1 MQAIDLNLRHLRAF
15 GAIMESGS
23 MTAAAR
29 QIHLTQP
36 AITQGIAKLERQLG
50 AILFERQPGQMVPT
64 PTASL
69 LAPRAHAT
77 LRLIGLPRATAAQV
91 RAFLALAASGS
102 YSGAAR
108 ETGLSEA
115 SLHRAVGDLALVAGH
130 ALVERRGKGVV
141 LTARGTA
148 LARRFRL
155 AVAELRSA
163 RAELAAQGG
172 NEREKIVIG
181 AMPLSRARLL
191 PSAIV
196 AFNRRF
202 PHVEIVVVE
211 GGYAELVGPLRDGGI
226 DIMIG
231 AERAGPPSDLV
242 QQALFDDRLVV
253 LGRAGHPLA
262 ALDRGADM
270 AELAQYPWVVPGA
283 GTPLRHHWQSMFEN
297 AGMLPPPVPV
307 ECGSVMTVRQIL
319 VETDFLTLL
328 SPDQVSVELEAG
340 KLALI
345 GALSPGVTRVI
356 ALTVRTDWR
365 PTASQAAF
373 IGVTLDEAGKLRGHQ
388 NL

>member
-1 MQAIDLNLRHLRAF
+1 MQSIDLNLRHLRAF

-69 LAPRAHAT
+69 LAPRARAT

-102 YSGAAR
+102 YSGAAI

-115 SLHRAVGDLALVAGH
+115 SLHRVVGDLALVAGH

-141 LTARGTA
+141 LTARGVA

-172 NEREKIVIG
+172 NGREKIVIG

-202 PHVEIVVVE
+202 PNVEIVVVE
-211 GGYAELVGPLRDGGI
+211 GGHAELVGPLRDGGM

-231 AERAGPPSDLV
+231 AERAEPLADLV

-253 LGRAGHPLA
+253 LGRAGHPLTALNRA
-262 ALDRGADM
+262 ANI

-297 AGMLPPPVPV
+297 AGMLPPSVPV

-328 SPDQVSVELEAG
+328 SPDQVALELRAG
-340 KLALI
+340 ALAQI
-345 GALSPGVTRVI
+345 GALSPEVTRVI
-356 ALTVRTDWR
+356 ALTVRADWR
-365 PTASQAAF
+365 PTASQSAF
-373 IGVTLDEAGKLRGHQ
+373 IGVTLDEAAKLRGHH